1 MSSNLHAISLV
12 ISILVIIL
20 ILSIVK
26 KRKISV
32 KYSLTWLFSF
42 FLLLLFTIFPGF
54 LTWTTNILGIQVSS
68 NMIFMFLIIVLIAV
82 SISLTMIVSSQD
94 KKITL
99 LIQEVSILKAEIKK
113 QDK

>member
-1 MSSNLHAISLV
+1 MSSNLHVIAVV

-20 ILSIVK
+20 VLSIVK
-26 KRKISV
+26 KGKISV

-54 LTWTTNILGIQVSS
+54 LSWTTKLLGIQVSS
-68 NMIFMFLIIVLIAV
+68 NMIFMFLIVVLIAV

-99 LIQEVSILKAEIKK
+99 LIQEVSQLNAERKK